1 MKILALSIGLILLT
15 ACLPGC
21 GQRNIVRDTKI
32 DEPTERYCTYV
43 NDINGVLS
51 LMNESTS
58 TKTDVTAKI
67 PNSPIEVDFSNKADR
82 EFVTVFSELGERN
95 AALMTISKLAFLGVQ
110 TAPCHDGNRKDFWR
124 TVNRLIDV
132 TGAAVKNVPTKTF

>member
-1 MKILALSIGLILLT
+1 MKILAITVALILLT
-15 ACLPGC
+15 AC
-21 GQRNIVRDTKI
+21 GQKNIVRDTKI
-32 DEPTERYCTYV
+32 DKPAERYCTYV
-43 NDINGVLS
+43 NDVSGVLT
-51 LMNESTS
+51 LFNESTS

-67 PNSPIEVDFSNKADR
+67 PNSPVEIDFKNKADR
-82 EFVTVFSELGERN
+82 ELVTAFSELGERN

-132 TGAAVKNVPTKTF
+132 TGDTVKNVPTKAF